1 LLFGKTTEQPAP
13 GDVSGKASFSVLKDA
28 WAGLSSGDRAKDL
41 PNHASLQRDLSTGSC
56 PAELHGTL
64 DVLKGIRQRILT
76 NTVLEGWTEWSIC
89 ILIGLLVAGA
99 VIAKLAG
106 VLILSIILLV
116 IGMAVIFTWIWRT
129 RPSTYE
135 TACRLD
141 AAAGLQDR
149 VSTAIYLS
157 DVQDSEGMIHYQ
169 RRDAISRLA
178 KVDPRGLFSVRTP
191 ATAIHA
197 LVLVLVFGGLFV
209 YRINHRAPLIALLQS
224 TARSSLVQ
232 SIFSP
237 IVHAMEKDLE
247 RTIALV
253 TMKPDPVADE
263 VRPGEALPT
272 ADNLWQP
279 LDDKNPDAKDTK
291 PQDVMNAQD
300 EDQEGQPQG
309 QGNPNAMPPADAQQ
323 QQGNN
328 GQPQQGDQ
336 KQSDS
341 QGSQQSL
348 SQKMMDALKNMMS
361 DPKNQQNSKNGQQ
374 QNPQSSPQQGG
385 NPPPGSQ
392 ESDKKGDSKG
402 ISDQK
407 QNASKSAGSGAG
419 SQKGTNEMRKDQAAR
434 PVNATPDRVALEATG
449 FKEQTRMRVDTE
461 TGEAHMAVKDG
472 SPQADS
478 VINGAEQENIPA
490 RYRLYVQRYFEHT
503 DNGSKSSSEPH

>member
-1 LLFGKTTEQPAP
+1 
-13 GDVSGKASFSVLKDA
+13 LKDA
-28 WAGLSSGDRAKDL
+28 WAGLSSRDRAKDL
-41 PNHASLQRDLSTGSC
+41 PNLASLQQDLSRENC
-56 PAELHGTL
+56 PPELHGTL
-64 DVLKGIRQRILT
+64 DTLKVIRKRILT

-89 ILIGLLVAGA
+89 ILIGLIVAGA

-106 VLILSIILLV
+106 ILILGAILLV
-116 IGMAVIFTWIWRT
+116 IGVAVIFTWIWRA
-129 RPSTYE
+129 RLSTYE

-141 AAAGLQDR
+141 AAAVLQDR
-149 VSTAIYLS
+149 VSTSIYLS
-157 DVQDSEGMIHYQ
+157 DTRDLGGMIQHQ
-169 RRDAISRLA
+169 REDAISRLA
-178 KVDPRGLFSVRTP
+178 KVDPRGLFPVRTP
-191 ATAIHA
+191 ATASHA
-197 LVLVLVFGGLFV
+197 LVLVLVFGGLFA
-209 YRINHRAPLIALLQS
+209 YRINHRAPLVALLET

-253 TMKPDPVADE
+253 TLKPDPQADE

-279 LDDKNPDAKDTK
+279 ADDKNPDAKDTK
-291 PQDVMNAQD
+291 PQDMMNPDD
-300 EDQEGQPQG
+300 ENQEGQPQG
-309 QGNPNAMPPADAQQ
+309 QGNPNAMPPADAQP

-328 GQPQQGDQ
+328 GQPQQGNQ

-361 DPKNQQNSKNGQQ
+361 DPKNQQNNKNGQQ
-374 QNPQSSPQQGG
+374 QNQQSAPQQGG

-402 ISDQK
+402 SSDQK

-419 SQKGTNEMRKDQAAR
+419 SQKGTNEMLKEQAAR

-461 TGEAHMAVKDG
+461 TGTAHMAVKDG
-472 SPQADS
+472 SAQTEA
-478 VINGAEQENIPA
+478 VVNGAEQENIPA

-503 DNGSKSSSEPH
+503 DSGSKSSSEPH

>member
-1 LLFGKTTEQPAP
+1 MLFGKTTEQPAP
-13 GDVSGKASFSVLKDA
+13 SDVSGRASFYVLKDA
-28 WAGLSSGDRAKDL
+28 WAGLSSADRAKDP
-41 PNHASLQRDLSTGSC
+41 PNLASLQQDLSGQNCSD
-56 PAELHGTL
+56 ELHGTL
-64 DVLKGIRQRILT
+64 GTLKVLRQRILA
-76 NTVLEGWTEWSIC
+76 NIVLDGWTEWSIC
-89 ILIGLLVAGA
+89 ILIGLIIAGA
-99 VIAKLAG
+99 VSAKLAG
-106 VLILSIILLV
+106 VLILAAVLLV
-116 IGMAVIFTWIWRT
+116 IGVAVIFTWIWRT
-129 RPSTYE
+129 RLSTYE

-149 VSTAIYLS
+149 VSTAIYLCDAKDS
-157 DVQDSEGMIHYQ
+157 DGIVQQQ
-169 RRDAISRLA
+169 RHDAILRLA
-178 KVDPRGLFSVRTP
+178 KVDPRGLFPVQAP
-191 ATAIHA
+191 AAASHA

-209 YRINHRAPLIALLQS
+209 YRINHRAPLVALLQT

-253 TMKPDPVADE
+253 TLKPDPQADE

-272 ADNLWQP
+272 ADDLWQP
-279 LDDKNPDAKDTK
+279 AEEKKPDMKDAM
-291 PQDVMNAQD
+291 PQDMMNQD
-300 EDQEGQPQG
+300 EDQEGKPEG
-309 QGNPNAMPPADAQQ
+309 QGNPNAMPPADQQ
-323 QQGNN
+323 PQQGNN
-328 GQPQQGDQ
+328 GQPQQGNS

-348 SQKMMDALKNMMS
+348 TQKMMDALKNMMS
-361 DPKNQQNSKNGQQ
+361 DPKNKQNSKDGQQ
-374 QNPQSSPQQGG
+374 QNQQNAPQQGG

-402 ISDQK
+402 SSDQK

-419 SQKGTNEMRKDQAAR
+419 SQKGTNEMLKEQAAR

-461 TGEAHMAVKDG
+461 TGTARMAVKDG
-472 SPQADS
+472 SAQTEA

-503 DNGSKSSSEPH
+503 DSGSKSSSEPH

>member
-1 LLFGKTTEQPAP
+1 VP
-13 GDVSGKASFSVLKDA
+13 GDVSGKGSFSVLKDA
-28 WAGLSSGDRAKDL
+28 WAKLSSGDRAKDV
-41 PNHASLQRDLSTGSC
+41 PNLASLQQDISSESAA
-56 PAELHGTL
+56 PELQGAL
-64 DVLKGIRQRILT
+64 EALKSIRKRILT
-76 NTVLEGWTEWSIC
+76 NTVLEGWTEWAIC
-89 ILIGLLVAGA
+89 ILIVLIVAGS
-99 VIAKLAG
+99 VSSKLTWVSILSA
-106 VLILSIILLV
+106 VLIV
-116 IGMAVIFTWIWRT
+116 VGMGVIFAWVWRT
-129 RPSTYE
+129 RLSTYE

-157 DVQDSEGMIHYQ
+157 DAKDSDGIVQQQ

-178 KVDPRGLFSVRTP
+178 KVDSRGLFPLQIP
-191 ATAIHA
+191 ATASRA
-197 LVLVLVFGGLFV
+197 LVFVLVAGGLLA
-209 YRINHRAPLIALLQS
+209 YRIDHRPPLVALLQS

-253 TMKPDPVADE
+253 TLKADPVADE

-272 ADNLWQP
+272 ADDLWQP
-279 LDDKNPDAKDTK
+279 LDKNPDAKDTK
-291 PQDVMNAQD
+291 PQDMMSAED
-300 EDQEGQPQG
+300 ADQEGKPQG
-309 QGNPNAMPPADAQQ
+309 QGDPNAMPPSDQQ

-328 GQPQQGDQ
+328 GQPQQGNS

-348 SQKMMDALKNMMS
+348 TQKMMDALKNMMS
-361 DPKNQQNSKNGQQ
+361 DPKNQQSSKNGQQ
-374 QNPQSSPQQGG
+374 QNQQNAPQQGG
-385 NPPPGSQ
+385 NPPPGAQ

-402 ISDQK
+402 NSDQK

-419 SQKGTNEMRKDQAAR
+419 SQKGTNEMRKDQPAT

-461 TGEAHMAVKDG
+461 TGTAHMAVKDG
-472 SPQADS
+472 SSQADA

-490 RYRLYVQRYFEHT
+490 RYRLYVQRYFEHA
-503 DNGSKSSSEPH
+503 DNGSKSSNDSH